1 MKKTLK
7 IVGIILVVI
16 LALMVII
23 PILFKGEIEELVKE
37 EANKRVNAT
46 IDFKDIGLNLFSSF
60 PNFSLSI
67 NELTVVNAKPFEGD
81 TLLSAKS
88 FGATIDLMSLI
99 TGEKIK
105 IKSATFNNPHIL
117 MFVLKDGT
125 ANYNIMKES
134 AEVAKEA
141 AKEIRDTTGSSFNIA
156 LESYSINSGMI
167 AFVDKRKDLIVA
179 VNNLNHNGSG
189 EFSQDDFIIDTRT
202 TIDELTYESGGVTYL
217 NRVNTELDMQLQAN
231 IPNFKFTLKDNQLRL
246 NNLLLSFDGSI
257 AMPGEDLDLDIT
269 FSAARTEFKDIISL
283 IPAIYS
289 KDFEDIESSGKMEL
303 TGSVKGISNENNIP
317 SFNLNLNVSEGKFQY
332 PNLPM
337 PVSNVNMKLS
347 IKNPGGVVDNTIVDL
362 RNLHIELEKDPF
374 DMKLLMKNPESGP
387 YIEAYMK
394 GTVDL
399 KNIKKALALD
409 DIAKLEGI
417 IEVDMEAKGI
427 IPSEDD
433 KNYEDIDAK
442 GEVTFKDVV
451 YQSNDLPDEVNIST
465 ASLTLTPKFFRLNNI
480 EMKIGKNDF
489 KAAGS
494 LRNLIPYTI
503 GSGTLSGNLK
513 ISSKYL
519 NVNPFLTEGTKGEGE
534 TVDKNEQQ
542 ANAVDI
548 PGNLDLSMD
557 ASFNRL
563 IYDNLDMKNV
573 KGKILVKD
581 KKLTMKNLSMNLLG
595 GNMLANG
602 SYIKKSKE
610 SKPEISFDLSV
621 NNFDVKKTY
630 DSFVSV
636 AMFAPIAKY
645 VHGKFGAKVELTS
658 TLDDNLTPVWNSFN
672 STGNLNLKR
681 VEIKDFK
688 PFTTLGSILNIKEL
702 SNPKLQNVNPKYRIT
717 NGRFYLSPIN
727 YKVGDY
733 DITLVGSNGIDQSLD
748 YVMEVDIPAGK
759 YKNQANSAISK
770 LLGKDVKVIIA
781 DKITINAN
789 IGGTIDKP
797 SVSTSAEDVASD
809 IASSAIKQAEE
820 EAKRQAEAYADSLK
834 KEAEKKLEEEM
845 KKQEEALKKK
855 LEEETKDLLDNL
867 FKKKG

>member
-1 MKKTLK
+1 MKRTLK
-7 IVGIILVVI
+7 IVGIILAVI
-16 LALMVII
+16 LALMVIL
-23 PILFKGEIEELVKE
+23 PILFKGEIEQLVKE
-37 EANKRVNAT
+37 ETNKRVNAT
-46 IDFKDIGLNLFSSF
+46 IDFKDVGLNLFSSF
-60 PNFSLSI
+60 PNFSLSV

-105 IKSATFNNPHIL
+105 IKSAAFNNPHIL
-117 MFVLKDGT
+117 MFVMKDGT
-125 ANYNIMKES
+125 ANYNIMKKS

-141 AKEIRDTTGSSFNIA
+141 AKEISDTTDSSFNIA
-156 LESYSINSGMI
+156 LESYSVNNCMI

-179 VNNLNHNGSG
+179 VKNLNHKGSG

-257 AMPGEDLDLDIT
+257 AMPGEDLDLDLT

-303 TGSVKGISNENNIP
+303 SGSVKGISNENNIP

-332 PNLPM
+332 PDLPM

-347 IKNPGGVVDNTIVDL
+347 INNPGGIVDNTIVDL
-362 RNLHIELEKDPF
+362 KNLHIELGNDPF
-374 DMKLLMKNPESGP
+374 DMKLLIKQPESGP
-387 YIEAYMK
+387 YMEASMK
-394 GTVDL
+394 GIVDL
-399 KNIKKALALD
+399 GNIKNALALN
-409 DIAKLEGI
+409 DIMKLEGI
-417 IEVDMEAKGI
+417 IEADMEAKGF

-442 GEVTFKDVV
+442 GNVTFRNIV

-465 ASLTLTPKFFRLNNI
+465 ASLTLTPKYFRLNNM
-480 EMKIGKNDF
+480 EMKIGKSDII
-489 KAAGS
+489 AQGS

-503 GSGTLSGNLK
+503 GSGTLLGTLK

-519 NVNPFLTEGTKGEGE
+519 NVNPFLTEDSSGEGK
-534 TVDKNEQQ
+534 TADKNEQQ

-548 PGNLDLSMD
+548 PGNIDLSMD

-573 KGKILVKD
+573 KGKISVKD
-581 KKLTMKNLSMNLLG
+581 KKLTMKNLRMKLLG
-595 GNMLANG
+595 GSMVANG
-602 SYIKKSKE
+602 SYFKKSEE
-610 SKPEISFDLSV
+610 SKPEISFDLAV

-645 VHGKFGAKVELTS
+645 VHGNFGAKVELTS
-658 TLDDNLTPVWNSFN
+658 TLDDNLMPVWNSFN
-672 STGNLNLKR
+672 SVGNLNLKTA
-681 VEIKDFK
+681 EIKDFK
-688 PFTTLGSILNIKEL
+688 PFTTLGSILNISEL
-702 SNPKLQNVNPKYRIT
+702 SNPKLQNVKPKYRIS
-717 NGRFYLSPIN
+717 NGRFYLSPVS
-727 YKVGDY
+727 YKVGKY

-748 YVMEVDIPAGK
+748 YVMEVDIPAGEL
-759 YKNQANSAISK
+759 KNKANNAISS
-770 LLGKDVKVIIA
+770 LLGKDVKVITA
-781 DKITINAN
+781 DKIKVNAN
-789 IGGTIDKP
+789 IRGTIDKP
-797 SVSTSAEDVASD
+797 TISTSAEDTASD
-809 IASSAIKQAEE
+809 VVSSAVKQAEE
-820 EAKRQAEAYADSLK
+820 EVKRQAAAYADSLK
-834 KEAEKKLEEEM
+834 KEAEKKLAEEM
-845 KKQEEALKKK
+845 KKQEEEAKKK
-855 LEEETKDLLDNL
+855 LEEEAKKLLNNL

>member
-7 IVGIILVVI
+7 IIGIILVVV
-16 LALMVII
+16 LALMVVL

-46 IDFKDIGLNLFSSF
+46 IDFKDVGLNLFSSF

-67 NELTVVNAKPFEGD
+67 NELTVVNAEPFEGD

-88 FGATIDLMSLI
+88 VGATIDLMSLI

-105 IKSATFNNPHIL
+105 IKSAAFNDPHIL
-117 MFVLKDGT
+117 MFVMKDGT
-125 ANYNIMKES
+125 ANYTIMKET
-134 AEVAKEA
+134 AELAKDDS
-141 AKEIRDTTGSSFNIA
+141 KETTESSFNIA
-156 LESYSINSGMI
+156 LESYSINNGMM
-167 AFVDKRKDLIVA
+167 AFVDKEKDLVVVIK
-179 VNNLNHNGSG
+179 NLIHKGSG

-202 TIDELTYESGGVTYL
+202 TIDELTYKSGGVTFL
-217 NRVNTELDMQLQAN
+217 NRVNTDLDMQLQAN

-257 AMPGEDLDLDIT
+257 AMPGEDTNLDLT

-303 TGSVKGISNENNIP
+303 NGYVKGISSPKNIP
-317 SFNLNLNVSEGKFQY
+317 SFSFNLNVSEGKFQY
-332 PNLPM
+332 PDLPM
-337 PVSNVNMKLS
+337 PVSNVNMNMS
-347 IKNPGGVVDNTIVDL
+347 VKNPGGVVDNTIVDL
-362 RNLHIELEKDPF
+362 KNLHIELEQDPF
-374 DMKLLMKNPESGP
+374 DMKMLMKNPETGP
-387 YIEAYMK
+387 YIEAEMK
-394 GTVDL
+394 GVVDL
-399 KNIKKALALD
+399 KNIKNALELN

-417 IEVDMEAKGI
+417 IEVDIEAKGI
-427 IPSEDD
+427 IPSENDN
-433 KNYEDIDAK
+433 NYENIDAK
-442 GEVTFKDVV
+442 GEVKCKNIV

-480 EMKIGKNDF
+480 EMKIGKSDF
-489 KAAGS
+489 RATGS

-503 GSGTLSGNLK
+503 GDGTLLGTLK

-519 NVNPFLTEGTKGEGE
+519 NVNPFLAESNEGE
-534 TVDKNEQQ
+534 EKAADNNEQKT
-542 ANAVDI
+542 NAVEI

-581 KKLTMKNLSMNLLG
+581 KKLTMKNLNMNLLG
-595 GNMLANG
+595 GTMLANG
-602 SYIKKSKE
+602 SYIKKSE
-610 SKPEISFDLSV
+610 VSKPEISFNLTV

-645 VHGKFGAKVELTS
+645 VHGNFGAKAELTS
-658 TLDDNLTPVWNSFN
+658 TLDDKLMPVWNSFN
-672 STGNLNLKR
+672 STGILNLKT
-681 VEIKDFK
+681 VEIKGFK

-702 SNPKLQNVNPKYRIT
+702 SNPKLQNVKPKYRIS
-717 NGRFYLSPIN
+717 NGRFYLSPIS
-727 YKVGDY
+727 YKVGEY

-759 YKNQANSAISK
+759 FKNQANSAISK
-770 LLGKDVKVIIA
+770 LLGKDINVVTA
-781 DKITINAN
+781 DKITVRAN

-797 SVSTSAEDVASD
+797 SISTSAEDVAAD
-809 IASSAIKQAEE
+809 IANSAIKQAEE
-820 EAKRQAEAYADSLK
+820 EAKRQAEAYAESLK
-834 KEAEKKLEEEM
+834 KEAERKLEEEM
-845 KKQEEALKKK
+845 KKQEEEAKKK
-855 LEEETKDLLDNL
+855 LEEEAKKLLDNL
-867 FKKKG
+867 FK